1 MITRDL
7 KLYFFL
13 ACIPAFVLTAV
24 ALVQLHR
31 LTSERERETRAKAL
45 EEVHRI
51 ASSSVFA
58 GVEGEH
64 LNSLVMRSSQFR
76 AKLDELF
83 GQKPSAGAFVWR
95 ARSGIVCTNDV
106 PPEVLK
112 AIDGIGSLG
121 AWSTEPRHKKK
132 PPNSDICRLAG
143 YYVVWAR
150 DVRRNGY
157 LCGVVFKQ
165 NPKAAG
171 FAFVATWPIVVALGA
186 MLVIVFAGGAWL
198 LVRAATKARRDDMM
212 KTTFL
217 SNASHELKT
226 PLAGIG
232 VWADLLRGGRLPAAK
247 QAHAYDVIASENA
260 RMLRLVENLLDFSRL
275 EQGRRRYHPRALDLA
290 VLAADVVD
298 LVRGDFAE
306 HGITLKAD
314 EDVTAWAD
322 ADATKQILVNLL
334 GNAAKYA
341 AAGGPVEVVVSQE
354 ESRVRVAV
362 LDRGPGMSDEARAH
376 AFERF
381 WRADTDLTAATGGLG
396 LGLSISDALAKDMDG
411 RLSVAAREG
420 GGCVFVL
427 ELPHASHSSLQ

>member
-232 VWADLLRGGRLPAAK
+232 LWTDLLRGGRLATDERR
-247 QAHAYDVIASENA
+247 AHAYYVIAAENA
-260 RMLRLVENLLDFSRL
+260 RMVRLVENLLDFSRL
-275 EQGRRRYHPRALDLA
+275 EQGRRRYRMERVDVAEI
-290 VLAADVVD
+290 AADAVEV
-298 LVRGDFAE
+298 VRGEFAQ
-306 HGITLKAD
+306 HGISLHVG
-314 EDVTAWAD
+314 EEECTALVD
-322 ADATKQILVNLL
+322 ADAVKQILLNLL

-341 AAGGPVEVVVSQE
+341 ASDGPVDVEVRREGAVILIA
-354 ESRVRVAV
+354 VA
-362 LDRGPGMSDEARAH
+362 DRGPGIPADAMEH
-376 AFERF
+376 VFERF
-381 WRADTDLTAATGGLG
+381 WRADSALSAEKGGLG
-396 LGLSISDALAKDMDG
+396 LGLAISHALAADMDG
-411 RLSVAAREG
+411 TLSVASHAG
-420 GGCVFVL
+420 SGCVFTL
-427 ELPHASHSSLQ
+427 SLPAA